1 MIVSPNKVA
10 AAGMSLGS
18 KLDFFTV
25 TTTGDLTVAANLNA
39 MIETISINGQP
50 VISALD
56 TTTTPGTSVLKFAVE
71 HTGAWTAA
79 ALQTAIQALQV
90 DTVSVAAYP
99 YTTTTTTPFGDAAVV
114 LNTL

>member
-1 MIVSPNKVA
+1 MIVSPNKHA

-25 TTTGDLTVAANLNA
+25 TTVADLTVAANLNA
-39 MIETISINGQP
+39 LIETISINGQP

-56 TTTTPGTSVLKFAVE
+56 TTTTPGTGVLKFAVE

-79 ALQTAIQALQV
+79 SLQTAIQALEV
-90 DTVSVAAYP
+90 EATDVSSYP
-99 YTTTTTTPFGDAAVV
+99 YTTSSTTPFSAATVV

>member
-1 MIVSPNKVA
+1 MIVSPNKLA

-25 TTTGDLTVAANLNA
+25 TTVADLTVAANLNA
-39 MIETISINGQP
+39 LIETIAINGQP

-56 TTTTPGTSVLKFAVE
+56 TVGGTLKFAIE

-79 ALQTAIQALQV
+79 SLQTAIQALQV
-90 DTVSVAAYP
+90 ETTDVSSYP
-99 YTTTTTTPFGDAAVV
+99 YTTTASTPFSAATVAQ
-114 LNTL
+114 NTL

>member
-1 MIVSPNKVA
+1 MIVSPNKLA

-25 TTTGDLTVAANLNA
+25 TTSVDLTVAANLNQLV
-39 MIETISINGQP
+39 ETISINGQP

-56 TTTTPGTSVLKFAVE
+56 TTAGTLKFAVE

-79 ALQTAIQALQV
+79 ALATAILATDLF
-90 DTVSVAAYP
+90 TGS
-99 YTTTTTTPFGDAAVV
+99 TTTVAQ
-114 LNTL
+114 NTL